1 MADQFTPVKL
11 RSPKGNLFTAHSP
24 IEVNDLVYGQGYTV
38 VGNKDIDDV
47 LPAGG
52 GEAPKATPAPMPKKE
67 NPSG

>member
-24 IEVNDLVYGQGYTV
+24 IEVNDLVYGQGYKV
-38 VGNKDIDDV
+38 VGNRDINDV
-47 LPAGG
+47 LPSGTTDP
-52 GEAPKATPAPMPKKE
+52 PKPAPAPKKE